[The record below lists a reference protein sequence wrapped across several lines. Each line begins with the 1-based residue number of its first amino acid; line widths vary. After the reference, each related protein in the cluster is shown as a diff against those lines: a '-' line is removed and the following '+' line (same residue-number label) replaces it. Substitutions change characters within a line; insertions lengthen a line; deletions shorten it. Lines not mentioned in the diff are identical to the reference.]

1 MENKVKKIYDF
12 IKERYNDPYFDDNA
26 YSERI
31 DAYSEIMHYIK
42 ENFESDILPPK
53 SCNNCKR
60 KYFCGGKL
68 MCDCCSYDDYKYCCE
83 EIPEDKREIIANTCE
98 YYERKE

>member
-12 IKERYNDPYFDDNA
+12 IKERYNDPYFDDNG

-31 DAYSEIMHYIK
+31 NGYSEIMHYIE
-42 ENFESDILPPK
+42 ENFESDILATK

-60 KYFCGGKL
+60 KFFLENKL
-68 MCDCCSYDDYKYCCE
+68 MCDCCSYDNYKYFYE

-98 YYERKE
+98 DYERKE